1 MPKTLSLK
9 REIQRKFIHF
19 SSAIIPIIILFIGR
33 DKSLLYLGIITVL
46 FLIVDFLKS
55 RIGMLKRFYCY
66 FFGEVIREHE
76 IKDFT
81 GASWVLTG
89 CFLTLL
95 IFPLYAAVFGM
106 FVMSICDSF
115 AAIIGKSA
123 GSIHVFGK
131 TIEGTIGFILSGF
144 VLILILPFVSPF
156 WGITAVFS
164 SSFIE
169 LLPNQKINDNL
180 SIPIVS
186 AAVLQLNPVI
196 S

>member
-1 MPKTLSLK
+1 MPETLSIK
-9 REIQRKFIHF
+9 REIQRKLIHF
-19 SSAIIPIIILFIGR
+19 SSAIIPIIILIVGR
-33 DKSLLYLGIITVL
+33 DKSLFYLGIITVL

-55 RIGMLKRFYCY
+55 RIGMLERLYCY

-123 GSIHVFGK
+123 GSAHVFGK
-131 TIEGTIGFILSGF
+131 TFEGTMGFILSGF
-144 VLILILPFVSPF
+144 VLILVLPFISPF
-156 WGITAVFS
+156 WGITAVFTAS
-164 SSFIE
+164 IIE
-169 LLPNQKINDNL
+169 LLPYPKINDNL

>member
-1 MPKTLSLK
+1 MPETLSLK

-19 SSAIIPIIILFIGR
+19 LSAIIPIIILIIGR
-33 DKSLLYLGIITVL
+33 DKSLIYLGIIAVL
-46 FLIVDFLKS
+46 FLLLDFFKS
-55 RIGMLKRFYCY
+55 RIGFLGSIYCY
-66 FFGEVIREHE
+66 FFGEVIRENE

-95 IFPLYAAVFGM
+95 IFPLYTAVFGM

-123 GSIHVFGK
+123 GSVNIFGK
-131 TIEGTIGFILSGF
+131 TLEGTIGFILSGF
-144 VLILILPFVSPF
+144 ALILVLPFVSPV
-156 WGITAVFS
+156 WGITAVIS
-164 SSFIE
+164 ASIIE
-169 LLPNQKINDNL
+169 LSPYPKINDNL

-186 AAVLQLNPVI
+186 AAILQLNPVLN
-196 S
+196 